1 MAFGNEYQVANLVS
15 KHVRHGICGG
25 SHPGRGTRNTLLALG
40 ARCYLEILGPDP
52 AQPPPER
59 PRTRG
64 IDQLLAARLVGWASA
79 THPTVDATPVSLAAV
94 PALVATLETP
104 RGIFV
109 LR

>member
-1 MAFGNEYQVANLVS
+1 M
-15 KHVRHGICGG
+15 
-25 SHPGRGTRNTLLALG
+25 LAGMLG
-40 ARCYLEILGPDP
+40 ARLQWRLTDPNKIL
-52 AQPPPER
+52 
-59 PRTRG
+59 
-64 IDQLLAARLVGWASA
+64 IDWASA